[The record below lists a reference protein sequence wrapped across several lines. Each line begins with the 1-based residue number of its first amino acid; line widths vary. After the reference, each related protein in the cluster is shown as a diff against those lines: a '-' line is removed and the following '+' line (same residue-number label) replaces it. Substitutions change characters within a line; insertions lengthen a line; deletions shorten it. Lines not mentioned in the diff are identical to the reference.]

1 MKKGDV
7 AVLRKVRRESF
18 TEVFLNK
25 YLRRQGEPLV
35 LREKNY
41 HIKCDKL
48 GLKNLSTVA
57 S

>member
-18 TEVFLNK
+18 TEVLKEAGRASSF
-25 YLRRQGEPLV
+25 QGEEL
-35 LREKNY
+35 